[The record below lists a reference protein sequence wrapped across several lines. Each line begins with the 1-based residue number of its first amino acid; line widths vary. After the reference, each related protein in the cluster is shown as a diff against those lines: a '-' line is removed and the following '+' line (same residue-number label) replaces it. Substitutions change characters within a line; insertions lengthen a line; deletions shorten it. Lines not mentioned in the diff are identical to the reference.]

1 MKEDLILKIKKLF
14 ELTNNNICN
23 PCLGRKFSDI
33 LSEDWVFNELKD
45 MDYFIDLTKVLD
57 SEVNKLRG
65 IAIRNKL
72 GDEKYLNYNNCEI
85 CGDIFESIDKKA
97 ILKKIDEKVKFL
109 SLEYDSFLIGNK
121 IPKEVL
127 EKDLM
132 INTELNIESENIK
145 KEINRIIGEE
155 WESLTKKEVKFEN
168 PDIVIV
174 VDLRKIFKEMEN
186 NNSLKIENNSFL
198 KDDNELIKVR
208 IQINPLFIEG
218 RYLKLIR
225 GIPQTK
231 WPCRKCKGRGCES
244 CNFTG
249 KLYDESI
256 EELIYYNVKMAT
268 NGYKSKFHGAG
279 REDIDVRMLGNGRPF
294 IIEIIEP
301 KIRNI
306 DLNKLNEEINQYCK
320 GKAKFLDLNFCS
332 KSRIAELKVSSPDTF
347 KIYCATVKSEDK
359 ILKEDLEK
367 LQTLNIIKQET
378 PIRVI
383 HRRADLLRIKEVK
396 NLNTYFIDNNL
407 FMMKIKTEGGLYI
420 KELISGDNNRTK
432 PNVSEILNT
441 NCVCK
446 ELDVIEVG
454 K

>member
-23 PCLGRKFSDI
+23 HCLGRKFSDI
-33 LSEDWVFNELKD
+33 LSQEWVFNELKN
-45 MDYFIDLTKVLD
+45 MDHFIDLTKVVD

-72 GDEKYLNYNNCEI
+72 GDEKYLNYNSCEI
-85 CGDIFESIDKKA
+85 CGDIFENIDKEA

-109 SLEYDSFLIGNK
+109 SLEYNSFLIGNK

-132 INTELNIESENIK
+132 INTELDIESENIK
-145 KEINRIIGEE
+145 KEINRVIGEE
-155 WESLTKKEVKFEN
+155 WESLTKREVKFEN
-168 PDIVIV
+168 PDVVIV

-186 NNSLKIENNSFL
+186 NNSLKIESNSFL
-198 KDDNELIKVR
+198 KNDNELIKVR

-231 WPCRKCKGRGCES
+231 WPCRKCRGRGCES

-256 EELIYYNVKMAT
+256 EELIYYNLKIAT
-268 NGYKSKFHGAG
+268 NSFKSKFHGAG

-294 IIEIIEP
+294 VIEIIEP

-306 DLNKLNEEINQYCK
+306 DLNKLNKEINQHCK

-347 KIYCATVKSEDK
+347 KIYCATIKSEDK
-359 ILKEDLEK
+359 ISEEDLEK

-378 PIRVI
+378 PNRVI

-396 NLNTYFIDNNL
+396 NLNTYFINDNI
-407 FMMKIKTEGGLYI
+407 FKMKIKTEGGLYI
-420 KELISGDNNRTK
+420 KELISGDENRTK
-432 PNVSEILNT
+432 PNVSKVLNT
-441 NCVCK
+441 KCVCK
-446 ELDVIEVG
+446 ELDVIEVV